1 MDDDD
6 FNFDDF
12 LDKSNSDF
20 EMKLEEYKERM
31 IQIAIEANYDQM
43 EKNGINDWHLRHMN
57 SDELKSLGATFKMM
71 LEYFEDREEF
81 EKCAKV
87 LERVKTVNSTI
98 SQKTDI

>member
-1 MDDDD
+1 MDNDD

-57 SDELKSLGATFKMM
+57 PDELKSLGATFKMM

-87 LERVKTVNSTI
+87 LERVKTVTSII